1 MKSDK
6 LTGIEAG
13 RGVAAMLVVGVHARD
28 HLFKNFGVPVPLG
41 DLFFFG
47 HAGVDF
53 FFVLSGFIIMHVHAS
68 DIGRPGRL
76 GHYLQRRFTRI
87 YPFYW
92 IVLLLTVLALAL
104 SSRPDAFPSIPYI
117 TSSALLLPG
126 GGAPVVPVAWTL
138 KNEVVFYAVF
148 SVLILHRNLGLV
160 LLGVWLAII
169 LSRFSDLLVGGNPL
183 FDPFNVEFFFGM
195 GAAWLLR
202 RRRIPAPLVVL
213 FAGAAVFFMAGGIED
228 AGLLPGQSVLTHT
241 GYAIGALF
249 IILGLVESERQHR
262 LYVPKI
268 MTSLGGASYSIYL
281 THLLGIGAIWQIM
294 LRTGLDRTLPLWG
307 QFIVIF
313 VGGVATGWIMSQAVE
328 RPILS
333 LARRLIGRKE
343 VQPHLVHAAHG
354 RG

>member
-1 MKSDK
+1 MPKTEMRIGFLILGLARRRVNSGVRGTYHISRLRIRAGRGTRGFSTWRTDWFAMRATVVLWQTSAMTGSTDLRRSPLKSDK

-28 HLFKNFGVPVPLG
+28 PLFKNFGVPVPLG

-169 LSRFSDLLVGGNPL
+169 LSRFSDLLVGGN
-183 FDPFNVEFFFGM
+183 
-195 GAAWLLR
+195 
-202 RRRIPAPLVVL
+202 
-213 FAGAAVFFMAGGIED
+213 
-228 AGLLPGQSVLTHT
+228 
-241 GYAIGALF
+241 
-249 IILGLVESERQHR
+249 
-262 LYVPKI
+262 
-268 MTSLGGASYSIYL
+268 
-281 THLLGIGAIWQIM
+281 
-294 LRTGLDRTLPLWG
+294 
-307 QFIVIF
+307 
-313 VGGVATGWIMSQAVE
+313 
-328 RPILS
+328 
-333 LARRLIGRKE
+333 
-343 VQPHLVHAAHG
+343 
-354 RG
+354 